1 MGKGSSS
8 TPRFVHPVMPRPGGE
23 LLLLLLDNGLQVV
36 EILVTTAGVDVDV
49 GGPHVE
55 DALPATPERICGQH
69 GDETEEVEVD
79 LEEVDEVGAAVGGAA
94 VSVRIE
100 PCPDLKDHDDGVEH
114 DPHQLP
120 TTPHRDVKTNSPVS
134 RPRCF
139 NTLRNRMCT
148 RQIDS
153 HVKIEERPDKAIIH
167 EKTSAWLGDA
177 ARKPSSPNAEA
188 TRMPTNG
195 RPVRSM

>member
-55 DALPATPERICGQH
+55 DALPAAPERICGQH

-114 DPHQLP
+114 DPPPAADDSAQGREDQLARVP
-120 TTPHRDVKTNSPVS
+120 SPLLQHAPEPDVHETDRQPCEN
-134 RPRCF
+134 RGETGQGHHPRK
-139 NTLRNRMCT
+139 NLRL
-148 RQIDS
+148 
-153 HVKIEERPDKAIIH
+153 V
-167 EKTSAWLGDA
+167 
-177 ARKPSSPNAEA
+177 
-188 TRMPTNG
+188 G
-195 RPVRSM
+195 RCR